1 MGHKHLLV
9 TQLYRLL
16 RGALKQEHAKRLPQ
30 GFVQVAISDFGPA
43 GGSDSG
49 VLSNRSSLVAQR
61 LPMCSLRAVDAPL
74 GESGPRGSRTN

>member
-30 GFVQVAISDFGPA
+30 GFVQVAFLETAPA
-43 GGSDSG
+43 
-49 VLSNRSSLVAQR
+49 
-61 LPMCSLRAVDAPL
+61 LPHDLTLLLPGCDRRA
-74 GESGPRGSRTN
+74 